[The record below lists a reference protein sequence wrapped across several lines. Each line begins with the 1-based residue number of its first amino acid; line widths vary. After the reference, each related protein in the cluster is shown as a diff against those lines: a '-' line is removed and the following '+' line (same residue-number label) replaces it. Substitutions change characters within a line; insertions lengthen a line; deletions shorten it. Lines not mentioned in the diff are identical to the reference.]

1 MQRLCHVISTDLFPN
16 FIPLCFSLT
25 MWVYSPHTFP
35 KEKVLM
41 SHSVSFIPYSPDSS
55 IGIN

>member
-1 MQRLCHVISTDLFPN
+1 MQHLCHVISTDLFPN

-25 MWVYSPHTFP
+25 MWV
-35 KEKVLM
+35 LM